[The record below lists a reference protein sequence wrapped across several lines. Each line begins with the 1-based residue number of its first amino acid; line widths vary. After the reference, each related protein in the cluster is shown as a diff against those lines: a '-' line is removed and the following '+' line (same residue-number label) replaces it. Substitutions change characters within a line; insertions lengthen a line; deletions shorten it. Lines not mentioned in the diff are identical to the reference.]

1 MTAKRKLSYRENT
14 EQKNLLNQFLA
25 EHGVQL
31 SEETLDKLYQF
42 ADLVVDTKEFGNLI
56 SAKDAGKFLSRHIAD
71 SLVPY
76 IYIRRKNGPTVLQT
90 KDERGECCG
99 NACISIAEPKSLGS
113 KSKDER
119 GECCGNA
126 CISIAE
132 PKSLGSKSKDERGKA
147 ATIESMSPIENSVSS
162 RMTDSENATSNNLS
176 SIVYRLSSK
185 RWADMG
191 AGAGCPVFPL
201 AIAMPEIQFYAVE
214 PRHMRVNFMQMV
226 KEKLHLDN
234 LTVVSKRFETSG
246 LTDLDFISCR
256 ALSTF
261 ENDWER
267 ALPGLKK
274 GGTFVTLKSFNNIA
288 HLENNP
294 KVHIQKYELPEEEQV
309 YALVTRGNNE

>member
-1 MTAKRKLSYRENT
+1 MRKDLSYRENT

-71 SLVPY
+71 SLVPF
-76 IYIRRKNGPTVLQT
+76 IYMRRETR
-90 KDERGECCG
+90 DER
-99 NACISIAEPKSLGS
+99 
-113 KSKDER
+113 R
-119 GECCGNA
+119 
-126 CISIAE
+126 
-132 PKSLGSKSKDERGKA
+132 
-147 ATIESMSPIENSVSS
+147 EN
-162 RMTDSENATSNNLS
+162 NNLS
-176 SIVYRLSSK
+176 TLACSEPASVLSSVK
-185 RWADMG
+185 WADMG

-201 AIAMPEIQFYAVE
+201 AIAMPNVQFFAVE

-234 LTVVSKRFETSG
+234 LTVVGKRFETSG
-246 LTDLDFISCR
+246 LINLDFISCR

-267 ALPGLKK
+267 AKAGLKA
-274 GGTFVTLKSFNNIA
+274 GGTFITLKSFNNII
-288 HLENNP
+288 HLENDP
-294 KVHIQKYELPEEEQV
+294 QVHIQKYELPEEEQV

>member
-1 MTAKRKLSYRENT
+1 MIVKNVPRETCDSECRDGVLAHRHDRAWACWTRSVQTFFHITKRENLSYKTNKA
-14 EQKNLLNQFLA
+14 QQDLLNQFLSG
-25 EHGVQL
+25 HGVQL
-31 SEETLDKLYQF
+31 SDETLDKLYQF
-42 ADLVVDTKEFGNLI
+42 ADLVVDTKEYGNLI
-56 SAKDAGKFLSRHIAD
+56 SAKDSEKFLSRHIAD
-71 SLVPY
+71 SLVPFVFLG
-76 IYIRRKNGPTVLQT
+76 K
-90 KDERGECCG
+90 E
-99 NACISIAEPKSLGS
+99 ISAQG
-113 KSKDER
+113 
-119 GECCGNA
+119 
-126 CISIAE
+126 
-132 PKSLGSKSKDERGKA
+132 GK
-147 ATIESMSPIENSVSS
+147 
-162 RMTDSENATSNNLS
+162 L
-176 SIVYRLSSK
+176 

-201 AIAMPEIQFYAVE
+201 AIAMPNVQFYAVE

-234 LTVVSKRFETSG
+234 LTVVGKRFETSG

-267 ALPGLKK
+267 AQAGLKH

-288 HLENNP
+288 HLENDP

>member
-1 MTAKRKLSYRENT
+1 M
-14 EQKNLLNQFLA
+14 
-25 EHGVQL
+25 QL
-31 SEETLDKLYQF
+31 SEDTLGKLYDF
-42 ADLVVDTKEFGNLI
+42 ADLVVETKAFGNLI

-76 IYIRRKNGPTVLQT
+76 IYIVTNKAGLDPSTSP
-90 KDERGECCG
+90 D
-99 NACISIAEPKSLGS
+99 SIAS
-113 KSKDER
+113 
-119 GECCGNA
+119 
-126 CISIAE
+126 
-132 PKSLGSKSKDERGKA
+132 
-147 ATIESMSPIENSVSS
+147 
-162 RMTDSENATSNNLS
+162 
-176 SIVYRLSSK
+176 RLSSK

-234 LTVVSKRFETSG
+234 LTVVGKRFETSD

-267 ALPGLKK
+267 AQPALKR
-274 GGTFVTLKSFNNIA
+274 GGTFVTLKSFNNIV
-288 HLENNP
+288 HLENDP
-294 KVHIQKYELPEEEQV
+294 KVHIQKYELPEEEQD
-309 YALVTRGNNE
+309 YALVTRGNND

>member
-1 MTAKRKLSYRENT
+1 MSYRTNKA
-14 EQKNLLNQFLA
+14 QQNLLNQFLSG
-25 EHGVQL
+25 HGVQL

-42 ADLVVDTKEFGNLI
+42 ADLVVDTKEYGNLI
-56 SAKDAGKFLSRHIAD
+56 SAKDSEKFLSRHIAD

-76 IYIRRKNGPTVLQT
+76 IYMRQETR
-90 KDERGECCG
+90 DERRE
-99 NACISIAEPKSLGS
+99 NMPGS
-113 KSKDER
+113 
-119 GECCGNA
+119 
-126 CISIAE
+126 
-132 PKSLGSKSKDERGKA
+132 
-147 ATIESMSPIENSVSS
+147 
-162 RMTDSENATSNNLS
+162 LS
-176 SIVYRLSSK
+176 SLVCSEHASVLSSK

-201 AIAMPEIQFYAVE
+201 AIAMPNVQFYAVE

-234 LTVVSKRFETSG
+234 LTVVGKRFETSG

-267 ALPGLKK
+267 AQVGLKR

-288 HLENNP
+288 HLENDP

>member
-1 MTAKRKLSYRENT
+1 MSTQVWPLLSPCICFTWNNSLKSKHKEPNWILPLTGQDDNERKLSYIENT
-14 EQKNLLNQFLA
+14 EQKNLLNQFLT

-31 SEETLDKLYQF
+31 SEDILDKLYQF

-71 SLVPY
+71 SLVPF
-76 IYIRRKNGPTVLQT
+76 IYMRRETR
-90 KDERGECCG
+90 DERRENNTLSTLVC
-99 NACISIAEPKSLGS
+99 SEP
-113 KSKDER
+113 
-119 GECCGNA
+119 
-126 CISIAE
+126 
-132 PKSLGSKSKDERGKA
+132 
-147 ATIESMSPIENSVSS
+147 TSV
-162 RMTDSENATSNNLS
+162 LS
-176 SIVYRLSSK
+176 SI

-201 AIAMPEIQFYAVE
+201 AIAMPNVQFFAVE

-234 LTVVSKRFETSG
+234 MTVVGKRFETSG

-267 ALPGLKK
+267 AQAGLKK
-274 GGTFVTLKSFNNIA
+274 GGTFVTLKSYNNIV
-288 HLENNP
+288 HLENDP

>member
-1 MTAKRKLSYRENT
+1 M
-14 EQKNLLNQFLA
+14 NQFLA

-56 SAKDAGKFLSRHIAD
+56 SAKDSEKFLSRHIAD
-71 SLVPY
+71 SLVPFVFMG
-76 IYIRRKNGPTVLQT
+76 KLLDPSTSP
-90 KDERGECCG
+90 CG
-99 NACISIAEPKSLGS
+99 SAQ
-113 KSKDER
+113 D
-119 GECCGNA
+119 
-126 CISIAE
+126 
-132 PKSLGSKSKDERGKA
+132 D
-147 ATIESMSPIENSVSS
+147 T
-162 RMTDSENATSNNLS
+162 
-176 SIVYRLSSK
+176 K

-201 AIAMPEIQFYAVE
+201 AIAMPNVQFYAVE

-234 LTVVSKRFETSG
+234 LTVVGKRFETSG

-267 ALPGLKK
+267 AQVGLKK
-274 GGTFVTLKSFNNIA
+274 GGTFVTLKSYNNIV
-288 HLENNP
+288 HLENDPN
-294 KVHIQKYELPEEEQV
+294 VRIQQYTLPEEEQV

>member
-1 MTAKRKLSYRENT
+1 LD
-14 EQKNLLNQFLA
+14 QFLIG
-25 EHGVQL
+25 HGVEL
-31 SEETLDKLYQF
+31 SNETLDKLYQF

-76 IYIRRKNGPTVLQT
+76 IYIGKNLLDSLTSSQT
-90 KDERGECCG
+90 
-99 NACISIAEPKSLGS
+99 SI
-113 KSKDER
+113 
-119 GECCGNA
+119 
-126 CISIAE
+126 
-132 PKSLGSKSKDERGKA
+132 
-147 ATIESMSPIENSVSS
+147 
-162 RMTDSENATSNNLS
+162 
-176 SIVYRLSSK
+176 

-201 AIAMPEIQFYAVE
+201 AIAMPNVQFFAVE

-234 LTVVSKRFETSG
+234 LIVVGKRFETSG

-267 ALPGLKK
+267 AKAGLKK
-274 GGTFVTLKSFNNIA
+274 GGTFVTLKSYNNIF
-288 HLENNP
+288 HLENDPN
-294 KVHIQKYELPEEEQV
+294 VRIQQYTLPEEEQV

>member
-1 MTAKRKLSYRENT
+1 MQKNLTGSFDSTQDDSNVQKSDSGTEAGMTMWVKLSYKNNT

-76 IYIRRKNGPTVLQT
+76 IYI
-90 KDERGECCG
+90 
-99 NACISIAEPKSLGS
+99 
-113 KSKDER
+113 
-119 GECCGNA
+119 
-126 CISIAE
+126 
-132 PKSLGSKSKDERGKA
+132 GKEI
-147 ATIESMSPIENSVSS
+147 T
-162 RMTDSENATSNNLS
+162 LS
-176 SIVYRLSSK
+176 SVK
-185 RWADMG
+185 WADMG

-201 AIAMPEIQFYAVE
+201 AIAMPNVQFFAVE

-234 LTVVSKRFETSG
+234 LTVIGKRFETSG

-267 ALPGLKK
+267 AQAGLKK
-274 GGTFVTLKSFNNIA
+274 GGKFVTLKSYNNIV
-288 HLENNP
+288 HLENDP